1 MDNADGRVL
10 VVSFTRRWFV
20 FIGVNRDAPSSQAV
34 SQSSTAFMASTHD
47 NSVSQTPLKFGEEYT
62 AGMSAIWSCKF
73 SADGN
78 EVFAGGPGPIY
89 GMRQGICYWRLG

>member
-1 MDNADGRVL
+1 
-10 VVSFTRRWFV
+10 
-20 FIGVNRDAPSSQAV
+20 
-34 SQSSTAFMASTHD
+34 MASTHD
-47 NSVSQTPLKFGEEYT
+47 ASAGQTALQFGEERT

-89 GMRQGICYWRLG
+89 GTRRDLSSKARLTLGFQSMT